1 MSKSGNGSGNNA
13 SSKNSTIPSFQKATR
28 INKDDS
34 SINPIKKLLE
44 NHVKDSENIA
54 NVVKSQ
60 EKSSGNTSGSKNMNS
75 TTDKFAK
82 PNQKK
87 CSLSLIADDLFFQ
100 VFDHKGLI
108 TWLQRLNYLIT
119 KAWLLDHKRLIT
131 WLQTLDYFITNAWLL
146 DYERLITL
154 SQTLD
159 YLITNAWLLD
169 YKRLITW
176 SQTLDYLI
184 TNA

>member
-1 MSKSGNGSGNNA
+1 MLREQITAAGKTNNITKLENSIGANMSKSGNGSGNNA

-75 TTDKFAK
+75 TTEKFAK

-100 VFDHKGLI
+100 VFDRQGLI
-108 TWLQRLNYLIT
+108 T
-119 KAWLLDHKRLIT
+119 
-131 WLQTLDYFITNAWLL
+131 
-146 DYERLITL
+146 
-154 SQTLD
+154 
-159 YLITNAWLLD
+159 
-169 YKRLITW
+169 
-176 SQTLDYLI
+176 
-184 TNA
+184 